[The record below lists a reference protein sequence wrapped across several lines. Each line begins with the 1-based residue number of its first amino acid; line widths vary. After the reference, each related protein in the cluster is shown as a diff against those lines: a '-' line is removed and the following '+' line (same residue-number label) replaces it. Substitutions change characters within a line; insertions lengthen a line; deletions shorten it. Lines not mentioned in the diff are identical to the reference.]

1 MNHNSKH
8 SHSRIRRTVA
18 AALIVAALVV
28 FVGVFLVF
36 QCLSF
41 DENGAHVVDRY
52 GILAM
57 EQNANQPKKTAAG
70 SGSGSAQPAKTAK
83 KSSSKTPRSI
93 SSSSIR

>member
-18 AALIVAALVV
+18 AVLIVAALVV

-41 DENGAHVVDRY
+41 DENGAHVIDRY
-52 GILAM
+52 GILA
-57 EQNANQPKKTAAG
+57 EKNSCGKRKRQRTA
-70 SGSGSAQPAKTAK
+70 SQDIEKDVRQSSARRHAV
-83 KSSSKTPRSI
+83 SNRFVE
-93 SSSSIR
+93 R

>member
-18 AALIVAALVV
+18 AVLIVAALVV

-41 DENGAHVVDRY
+41 DENGAHVIDR
-52 GILAM
+52 
-57 EQNANQPKKTAAG
+57 
-70 SGSGSAQPAKTAK
+70 
-83 KSSSKTPRSI
+83 
-93 SSSSIR
+93 